1 MFDFLNERN
10 KTGSKLRIA
19 VVRRSACCNAE
30 TYEAPAYYTNTM
42 KTHKGEEIP
51 KKIVCLKCGHEC
63 SERLF

>member
-1 MFDFLNERN
+1 MKKEQNLQKPQRQALN
-10 KTGSKLRIA
+10 IP
-19 VVRRSACCNAE
+19 VVRRSACCDAE

>member
-1 MFDFLNERN
+1 MRTKNETS
-10 KTGSKLRIA
+10 KTIA
-19 VVRRSACCNAE
+19 QYALQNVRRSACCNAE

-51 KKIVCLKCGHEC
+51 QKIVCLKCGHEC